1 MTRLRRSGLVL
12 AALTLLLGAGPSSVA
27 GQETT
32 RDGPPTGAEL
42 DALTARV
49 ADQLRCPVCRNQ
61 SVGESSSELA
71 RQMQAEIRRRLA
83 RGETPEEV
91 RAYFVSRYGEWILL
105 QPPPKGINLLVYL
118 LPLAALV
125 AGGWIVFRLVRRW
138 SEAGASEA
146 SEPAGGA
153 SGDRKGDPGD
163 LSEEEE
169 QRLREAM
176 GSGSGTS

>member
-1 MTRLRRSGLVL
+1 MTVPGRTGLLL
-12 AALTLLLGAGPSSVA
+12 AVLTLLLGALTSPVPA
-27 GQETT
+27 QETA
-32 RDGPPTGAEL
+32 RDAPPSGAEL

-61 SVGESSSELA
+61 SVGESTSELA

-105 QPPPKGINLLVYL
+105 QPPAKGINLLVYL
-118 LPLAALV
+118 LPVVALLAGA
-125 AGGWIVFRLVRRW
+125 WIVFRLVRRW
-138 SEAGASEA
+138 SEDGASEA
-146 SEPAGGA
+146 TEPATGP
-153 SGDRKGDPGD
+153 STDRTGE
-163 LSEEEE
+163 LSAEEE